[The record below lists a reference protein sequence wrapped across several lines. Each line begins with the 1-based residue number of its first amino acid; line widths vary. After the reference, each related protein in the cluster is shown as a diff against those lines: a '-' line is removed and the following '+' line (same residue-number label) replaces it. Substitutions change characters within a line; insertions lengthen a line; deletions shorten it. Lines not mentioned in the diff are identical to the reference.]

1 MAIIKNIG
9 KNTLGDNS
17 KMSVRLHEYE
27 MSTHDLSF
35 VWRNTQSPGTLV
47 PFMKI
52 VAQKGDVFDIKLFNK
67 TLTHPTWGPLFGS
80 YKLQHW
86 VFSCPIRLYNSWL
99 HNNRNSIGMNMSQIK
114 IPKMAVKC
122 YNNTTNVKEKNN
134 TTSSSS
140 LLNYLG
146 FKGRRTT
153 ETTQNTINQDINALP
168 YLMYWDI
175 FKNYFANKQ
184 EKNAYF
190 VSGAAGERVIE
201 IQSGNDAAIT
211 INTNGSWAFSYD
223 NDFEV
228 QNSTNTVSNTWSNF
242 WSALKINYRLPNG
255 AKNSIYAVQIVSNTT
270 GNFTSIN
277 QSKWEQV
284 IGVTY
289 NQITITSLEIEE
301 SIAKSIWGTTKLESF
316 PLENIDLARDYILES
331 KGNVTVNISNL
342 QLSPYNKISGGT
354 VSGTERIANYN
365 QAQYQLALKTYDSD
379 IFQNWV
385 QTEWIDGANGIN
397 EITAVDV
404 SDGSLNLDS
413 LNLAQKVYNMLNR
426 IAVSGG
432 TYRDWLETVFTAG
445 NYLERP
451 ETPVFEGGMTQFIE
465 FEEVV
470 SQSAAENQ
478 PLGTLAG
485 RGKANRQE
493 GSGKLHIKIQEP
505 SYLIGICAITPM
517 IDYSQGNDWD
527 IMNIDTMDDW
537 HKPALDGIGFE
548 DSINNMRAYWSGSIN
563 KNGGKS
569 DTSIGKTV
577 AWINYMTNFNKT
589 FGNFASGK
597 SESFMCL
604 NRNYEQNSNGTEIED
619 MTSYIDPSKH
629 NEIFADTDINAMN
642 FWLQTACDIKVRRNI
657 SAKQIPNL

>member
-1 MAIIKNIG
+1 MAITKNIG
-9 KNTLGDNS
+9 KNTLGDNN
-17 KMSVRLHEYE
+17 KMSVRLHNYE

-52 VAQKGDVFDIKLFNK
+52 PAQKGDVFDISLFNK
-67 TLTHPTWGPLFGS
+67 TLTHPTLGPMLGS

-99 HNNRNSIGMNMSQIK
+99 HNNRTGIGMKMSQIK
-114 IPKMAVKC
+114 IPTIAITGYIEGSSQFTEKGAVS
-122 YNNTTNVKEKNN
+122 NP
-134 TTSSSS
+134 SS
-140 LLNYLG
+140 LAAYLG
-146 FKGRRTT
+146 YKGIRAKTGTT
-153 ETTQNTINQDINALP
+153 TKPIYQMNAIP
-168 YLMYWDI
+168 YLAYWDI

-184 EKNAYF
+184 ENLAYY
-190 VSGAAGERVIE
+190 VSGTSSPRE
-201 IQSGNDAAIT
+201 
-211 INTNGSWAFSYD
+211 INTGAYYYPL
-223 NDFEV
+223 
-228 QNSTNTVSNTWSNF
+228 NSTVNGKMSINDRLSVFTGTQPTTQQWRDF
-242 WSALKINYRLPNG
+242 WSQLNIYIDKNG
-255 AKNSIYAVQIVSNTT
+255 TT
-270 GNFTSIN
+270 QTITADRILDSIN
-277 QSKWEQV
+277 ESSNEINGTKWQQV
-284 IGVTY
+284 IGAFTQVTVIKMTSE
-289 NQITITSLEIEE
+289 NETLNDTIFG
-301 SIAKSIWGTTKLESF
+301 KMKLQSF
-316 PLENIDLARDYILES
+316 PLENIDLMRDYLLEK
-331 KGNVTVNISNL
+331 KGNVTTEVQVSGIMPYSTVNNTVTINGED
-342 QLSPYNKISGGT
+342 ISGR
-354 VSGTERIANYN
+354 SR
-365 QAQYQLALKTYDSD
+365 QQYQLAIKTYDSD
-379 IFQNWV
+379 IFNNWV
-385 QTEWIDGANGIN
+385 NTDWIDGTNGIN
-397 EITAVDV
+397 EVTAVDV
-404 SDGSLNLDS
+404 SDGKLNLDS

-432 TYRDWLETVFTAG
+432 SYRDWLETVYTAG

-451 ETPVFEGGMTQFIE
+451 ETPVFEGGMTQYIE

-485 RGKANRQE
+485 RGHTTNQR

-527 IMNIDTMDDW
+527 IINIKTMDDW

-548 DSINNMRAYWSGSIN
+548 DLLDTYKAYWTGEIVN
-563 KNGGKS
+563 TNQR
-569 DTSIGKTV
+569 TETAVGKTV

-589 FGNFASGK
+589 FGNFASGE

-604 NRNYEQNSNGTEIED
+604 NRNYEKTANGENIMDNT
-619 MTSYIDPSKH
+619 TYIDPSKH